1 VQLLL
6 LKQLLEGLN
15 TYCKQWL
22 IRGSSE
28 FLKEFEALL
37 LLVNLV
43 LRNLYLMQYSATFQ
57 RYFDLSLL
65 VQLV

>member
-1 VQLLL
+1 MQLLL

>member
-1 VQLLL
+1 MQLLL

-15 TYCKQWL
+15 TNCKKWL